1 MYMSFHHVILKITQ
15 WWNYSSIATI
25 HLVAEV
31 GVSVYEGQK
40 LIYTPQYERKLK
52 TINENITIGFFTR
65 KKGGILMQ
73 LADDLEVSSLQAE
86 KSVHSLQNLCILCQE
101 QSDWSVLVV
110 FSKSQI
116 FPSSKQIVANL
127 SCWMRCEDYLLSWFL
142 ALIAI
147 TKTWFTDCYV
157 NSNIST
163 AAYNVLSTGTADKW
177 AARCMISTS
186 ETWCYFSEPTRVHVG
201 WD

>member
-1 MYMSFHHVILKITQ
+1 MYMSFYHVILKITRR
-15 WWNYSSIATI
+15 WNYSSIVTI
-25 HLVAEV
+25 YLVAEV

-101 QSDWSVLVV
+101 QSD
-110 FSKSQI
+110 
-116 FPSSKQIVANL
+116 
-127 SCWMRCEDYLLSWFL
+127 
-142 ALIAI
+142 
-147 TKTWFTDCYV
+147 
-157 NSNIST
+157 
-163 AAYNVLSTGTADKW
+163 
-177 AARCMISTS
+177 
-186 ETWCYFSEPTRVHVG
+186 
-201 WD
+201 